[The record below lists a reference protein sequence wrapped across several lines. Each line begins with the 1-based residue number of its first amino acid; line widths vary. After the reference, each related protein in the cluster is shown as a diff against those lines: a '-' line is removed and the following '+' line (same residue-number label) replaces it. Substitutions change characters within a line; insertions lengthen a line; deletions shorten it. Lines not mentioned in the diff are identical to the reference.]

1 MRLPV
6 TCYRVHNEE
15 LQMKG
20 IISDLALAVFCIVLM
35 VGCQPNSALKT
46 ESDARRIEPFNSG
59 WRFTLNADTSN
70 TESWREISLPHDWSI
85 EGVFSADAPATV
97 GGGALPGG
105 IGWYK
110 KTFRLDEIIGENKVF
125 IDFDGIYWN
134 SDVWINDVHLG
145 HRPNGYISFR
155 YDLTPYLKQGVDNVI
170 VVRADNS
177 QQPNSRWYSG
187 SGIYRNVWLTTTNSV
202 HVAKDGTFIT
212 TPAITEQSAT
222 VDVETNILNESSS
235 IKSLSLRTLI
245 YDPKNHLVA
254 EEESAV
260 SIDGSGASTVNQQ
273 LKVSN
278 PDLWSTESPAIY
290 KAVSQIREAGKV
302 IDQYETAF
310 GIRSF
315 EFDPYKGFSLNGKPM
330 KILGVCNHHDLGS
343 LGAAI
348 NYRAL
353 ERQLE
358 ILREMGV
365 NGIRTAHNPPAPE
378 LLELCDKM
386 GFLVMDEMFDMWKR
400 QKSPFDYSHY
410 WDEWHKK
417 DLEDFIRRDR
427 NHPSVIVWSIGN
439 EIGEQW
445 DSTGT
450 TIARELAGIVKELDP
465 TRPITTGNNE
475 VNPSNNIIKSGVLDL
490 IGYNYNHKDYA
501 DFHQRYP
508 GKKFI
513 ATETTSALATR
524 GHYDMLSD
532 SIRRWPLAWDKLFV
546 EGNKD
551 NTVSAYDN
559 VSAPWGSTHEET
571 WKVVKK
577 HDHISGMFI
586 WTGFDYLGEPT
597 PYVWPSRS
605 SYFGVIDLAGFPKDS
620 YYMYQSEWTDK
631 TVLHVFPHWNWN
643 EGQTIDMWAY
653 YNQADEAEL
662 WLNGVSQGVR
672 KKTSDD
678 LHVMWRLK
686 FQPGVIKVTT
696 REGGKDILTQEVR
709 TAGKPAKIILEA
721 DRNAISADG
730 KDLSFI
736 TAKVVDEDGTIVPHA
751 DNRLHFSVSD
761 AAILAATDNGD
772 PTSHESFQSD
782 SRKAFHGLA
791 LAIVRAKTKA
801 GSVTVRAESPG
812 LESSSITLTLK

>member
-1 MRLPV
+1 
-6 TCYRVHNEE
+6 
-15 LQMKG
+15 MKG

>member
-1 MRLPV
+1 
-6 TCYRVHNEE
+6 
-15 LQMKG
+15 MKG

-386 GFLVMDEMFDMWKR
+386 GFLVMDEMFDMWTR